1 VAFAKELEK
10 WSGAR
15 VMAIHHGFD
24 KETFTRDSGRL
35 APLVEEKLDAAHG
48 CLKLLFVS
56 HFNYYRNF
64 ETLIRALPILR
75 ERLVGRP
82 ARLFLTCHMEPGKN
96 PGAYRPEATRDLV
109 KNLGVSDMVMEL
121 GAIPYH
127 NLHRLYASADVYIS
141 PAYTETF
148 AHPLV
153 EAMASGVPVV
163 ASDIAVHREICGDAA
178 VYFERFSP
186 DALAAGVMQ
195 IAEPSEMRRQ
205 MVADGLER
213 VGDFSWKTHVEQILE
228 LSRELLRS
236 KGLRPE
242 TEP

>member
-1 VAFAKELEK
+1 
-10 WSGAR
+10 
-15 VMAIHHGFD
+15 M
-24 KETFTRDSGRL
+24 
-35 APLVEEKLDAAHG
+35 
-48 CLKLLFVS
+48 
-56 HFNYYRNF
+56 
-64 ETLIRALPILR
+64 R
-75 ERLVGRP
+75 ERLVDRSV
-82 ARLFLTCHMEPGKN
+82 RLFLTCHLEPGKN
-96 PGAYRPEATRDLV
+96 PGAYRPDATRDLV
-109 KNLGVSDMVMEL
+109 KNLGVSDIVMEL

-186 DALAAGVMQ
+186 DALAACVMQ

-205 MVADGLER
+205 RVADGLER

-236 KGLRPE
+236 KGSRPE
-242 TEP
+242 TEL